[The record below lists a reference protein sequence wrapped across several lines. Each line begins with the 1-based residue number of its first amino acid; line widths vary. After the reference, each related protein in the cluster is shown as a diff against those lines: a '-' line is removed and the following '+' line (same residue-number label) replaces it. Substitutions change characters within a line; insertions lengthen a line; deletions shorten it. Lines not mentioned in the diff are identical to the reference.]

1 MGAIVGDLLGESIDR
16 LLNCDGVRGGRGD
29 LSLRLFIR
37 GDHSVVG
44 CAYEVGVGEGGGL
57 LSVSVLI
64 IAASLFFSSF
74 GGCSS
79 SEFTSGASAEAGGTL
94 TTVGVLLLGGR
105 RPVVMLR
112 VGKWLFL
119 MMKV

>member
-1 MGAIVGDLLGESIDR
+1 MGDLLGESIDR

-44 CAYEVGVGEGGGL
+44 CLYEVGDGGVL
-57 LSVSVLI
+57 LSVSVLM

-79 SEFTSGASAEAGGTL
+79 SEFTSGASAEAGGSL
-94 TTVGVLLLGGR
+94 ATVGVLLLGGGR
-105 RPVVMLR
+105 RPVAMLR
-112 VGKWLFL
+112 VGKGLFL